1 MARPSPISASLRRA
15 TVPCW
20 LLLGMALCGFGP
32 YRPPGVG
39 AASLGMADAQVA
51 SSVGGAALYANPAGM
66 SQVRT
71 TQIDTGFARSG
82 GAGSGALSVNAVDSM
97 SAWGIAGGIG
107 YTRELGWTTDR
118 PRDGHDLRIG
128 MSTGGQGENSR
139 FLLGA
144 TARWLSIDRAD
155 RGNVSGWT
163 GDVGSVVGLQSLR
176 IGAVLRNAWTLD
188 AREAPRRA
196 AVGVA
201 VVGSQF
207 VAEAAGDWGVANRDQ
222 PLAGDGVGQSYRA
235 GLAYQ
240 FGEEG
245 LQLRG
250 GYHFDQIVHG
260 DPTRHWVSAGLSWRT
275 TRVAFDLGGAVDAA
289 NNHDLQLGASLT
301 LLVPFDS
308 AE

>member
-1 MARPSPISASLRRA
+1 MSWPLRLPAAVRIA
-15 TVPCW
+15 ACCGGVAVAA
-20 LLLGMALCGFGP
+20 LLCGFGP
-32 YRPPGVG
+32 YRPPGAG

-51 SSVGGAALYANPAGM
+51 SGIGGAALYANPAGM

-71 TQIDTGFARSG
+71 TQIDGGFGRSG
-82 GAGSGALSVNAVDSM
+82 VAGSGALSVNAVDSM
-97 SAWGIAGGIG
+97 SAWGIAGGVG

-118 PRDGHDLRIG
+118 PRQGHDLRMG
-128 MSTGGQGENSR
+128 LSTGGQGENSH
-139 FLLGA
+139 FLIGA
-144 TARWLSIDRAD
+144 NARWLSIDRGD

-163 GDVGSVVGLQSLR
+163 GDVGSIVGLQSLR
-176 IGAVLRNAWTLD
+176 LGAVLRNALALD
-188 AREAPRRA
+188 AREAPRRV

-207 VAEAAGDWGVANRDQ
+207 VAEAGGDWGVGNRDQ
-222 PLAGDGVGQSYRA
+222 PIAGDGSGQSYRA
-235 GLAYQ
+235 GLAWQ

-275 TRVAFDLGGAVDAA
+275 ARVAFDLGGAVDAA
-289 NNHDLQLGASLT
+289 NDHALQMGATLT
-301 LLVPFDS
+301 MLVPYDV